1 MPRAH
6 RGGGRLGAVRLGA
19 VLTVLLTM
27 AALVAAPASAQ
38 PVASA
43 GSATWVPLGASRLT
57 AEDKATRFHVELD
70 LRADG
75 SVDVT
80 ENITWQFPSSGE
92 RHGIE
97 RLIKVRTGYQDRKDT
112 YRLYDMTGVST
123 SSPSGA
129 PSEVS
134 TTSFG
139 AYERIRVGDPN
150 RTVSGTQTYVV
161 HYTLAHYVN
170 GFTDHAE
177 LYVNLVDP
185 SNENTY
191 ENVSATVHGPAPVD
205 RTDCFYGELGSTQRC
220 QSSPGDSASFAA
232 GTVAPQQAVSILAS
246 LPRSAFGSLEPDLRQ
261 GAVSDSGEV
270 VATGTARAL
279 GALSIGAGV
288 LLPVLAATLMGFLVW
303 TRGRDERY
311 AGITPGLTPGVD
323 QQAQVVRGAAPTV
336 AVQFTP
342 PAGVQAGMLG
352 TVIDE
357 TANTVDVAA
366 TVVDLAVRG
375 HLTME
380 ERDRSSFGHRVDWML
395 RRTESTR
402 EGRSALHLYE
412 RRLLDGIFSGRDAV
426 LLSTLK
432 NEFKPTLDSVQAAM
446 YDEVV
451 ARGWFRRSP
460 QAQRAVWTGIGQ
472 FLVFGGILGT
482 FWFGSGLSSM
492 MVGSGYPVPP
502 ALVLAVGVVVAG
514 GIFWLLGRRMAAR
527 TAEGSAVLAQV
538 LGFREY
544 LVTAEASQIR
554 WEEAQEIFSRYLP
567 YAIVFGVAEKWA
579 NTFEQVAAAAAA
591 AGHTI
596 ISPWW
601 YTGPHGFGSFT
612 NLASDMDSFATTA
625 GGTFT
630 STPGSSGSS
639 GFSAGGGFSGGG
651 GGGSSGGSW

>member
-1 MPRAH
+1 
-6 RGGGRLGAVRLGA
+6 VRLGA
-19 VLTVLLTM
+19 VLAVVVAI
-27 AALVAAPASAQ
+27 AALVAAPASA
-38 PVASA
+38 
-43 GSATWVPLGASRLT
+43 LT
-57 AEDKATRFHVELD
+57 AADSTDKATRFHVDVEI
-70 LRADG
+70 RPDG

-80 ENITWQFPSSGE
+80 ENITWQFPSGEE

-97 RLIKVRTGYQDRKDT
+97 RLITVRAGYQDRKDT
-112 YRLYDMTGVST
+112 YRLYEMSGISAQ
-123 SSPSGA
+123 SPSGA
-129 PSEVS
+129 PSDVS

-139 AYERIRVGDPN
+139 AYERIRVGDPH

-161 HYTLAHYVN
+161 RYSLAHYVN
-170 GFTDHAE
+170 GFPDHAE
-177 LYVNLVDP
+177 FYFNLVDTA
-185 SNENTY
+185 NENTY

-205 RTDCFYGELGSTQRC
+205 RTDCFYGEQGSTRRC
-220 QSSPGDSASFAA
+220 QSSPGESASFAA
-232 GTVAPQQAVSILAS
+232 GTVAPRQAVSILAS
-246 LPRSAFGSLEPDLRQ
+246 LPRGAFGPLEPDLRQ
-261 GAVSDSGEV
+261 GAVTDSGEV

-279 GALSIGAGV
+279 GALSIGTGV
-288 LLPVLAATLMGFLVW
+288 LLPVLAATLMGYLVW

-311 AGITPGLTPGVD
+311 AGLTPGLTPGVG
-323 QQAQVVRGAAPTV
+323 QQARVVHGGAPTV

-342 PAGVQAGMLG
+342 PAGVQPGMLG
-352 TVIDE
+352 TVVDE

-375 HLTME
+375 HLTLE
-380 ERDRSSFGHRVDWML
+380 ETEAGAFRRADWRL

-402 EGRSALHLYE
+402 EDRAALRLYE
-412 RRLLDGIFSGRDAV
+412 RRLLDGIFATRDTV
-426 LLSTLK
+426 LLSELK
-432 NEFKPTLDSVQAAM
+432 NEFKPTLDSVQSAM
-446 YDEVV
+446 YEEVV

-460 QAQRAVWTGIGQ
+460 KAQRAVWTGLGQ
-472 FLVFGGILGT
+472 FLIFGGILGT

-492 MVGSGYPVPP
+492 LAGSGYPVPP
-502 ALVLAVGVVVAG
+502 AAVLGVGVVLAG

-527 TAEGSAVLAQV
+527 TAEGSAVLAQS

-579 NTFEQVAAAAAA
+579 TTFEQVAAAAAA
-591 AGHTI
+591 AGHTVV
-596 ISPWW
+596 SPWW
-601 YTGPHGFGSFT
+601 YIGPHGFGSFT
-612 NLASDMDSFATTA
+612 HLASGMDSFATTA

>member
-1 MPRAH
+1 V
-6 RGGGRLGAVRLGA
+6 LAV
-19 VLTVLLTM
+19 VLAM
-27 AALVAAPASAQ
+27 AALVAAPASAV
-38 PVASA
+38 PGGSTPAVAGA
-43 GSATWVPLGASRLT
+43 WAPAAVGSA
-57 AEDKATRFHVELD
+57 DKATRFHVAFELK
-70 LRADG
+70 ADG

-80 ENITWQFPSSGE
+80 ENITWQFPSGEE

-97 RLIKVRTGYQDRKDT
+97 RLIKVRAGYQDRKDT
-112 YRLYDMTGVST
+112 YRLYDMSGVSAQ
-123 SSPSGA
+123 SPSGA
-129 PSEVS
+129 PSDVS
-134 TTSFG
+134 TSSFG
-139 AYERIRVGDPN
+139 AYERIRVGDPS

-161 HYTLAHYVN
+161 RYTLAHYVN
-170 GFTDHAE
+170 GFPDHAE
-177 LYVNLVDP
+177 LYFNLVDT

-220 QSSPGDSASFAA
+220 QSSPGESASFSA
-232 GTVAPQQAVSILAS
+232 GTVTPRQAVSILAS
-246 LPRSAFGSLEPDLRQ
+246 LPRSAFGSLEPDLRE
-261 GAVSDSGEV
+261 GAVTDSGEV

-288 LLPVLAATLMGFLVW
+288 VLPVLAAALMGFLVW

-311 AGITPGLTPGVD
+311 AGLTPGLTPAGAPGAG

-342 PAGVQAGMLG
+342 PAGVQPGMLG
-352 TVIDE
+352 TVVDE

-380 ERDRSSFGHRVDWML
+380 ERERSGFGHHVDWML

-402 EGRSALHLYE
+402 EDRSALHLYE
-412 RRLLDGIFSGRDAV
+412 RRLLDGIFAGRDAV
-426 LLSTLK
+426 LLSELK
-432 NEFKPTLDSVQAAM
+432 NEFKPTLDSVQSAM

-460 QAQRAVWTGIGQ
+460 RAQRAVWTTLGQ
-472 FLVFGGILGT
+472 VLVFGGILGT

-492 MVGSGYPVPP
+492 MAGSGYPVPP
-502 ALVLAVGVVVAG
+502 AVVLAVGVVLAG

-527 TAEGSAVLAQV
+527 TAEGSAVLAQS

-579 NTFEQVAAAAAA
+579 KTFEQVAAAAAA
-591 AGHTI
+591 AGHTVVA
-596 ISPWW
+596 PWW
-601 YTGPHGFGSFT
+601 YAGPGGFGSFT
-612 NLASDMDSFATTA
+612 HLASGMDSFATTA